1 MLCKNRMLYGGD
13 QMKKKQNEI
22 LKNKILKHAM
32 SKKKALNDFPFDE
45 ETEVIKVM
53 GKIFL
58 LVNNEE
64 PFEISLKCN
73 PMKSIELR
81 ELFEFITPGYHLNKK
96 HWITVTVNNSM
107 PIEFFFEL
115 IDHSYEEVVKKLTK
129 EKKGELLE
137 DN

>member
-1 MLCKNRMLYGGD
+1 
-13 QMKKKQNEI
+13 MKKNQNEKFKITI
-22 LKNKILKHAM
+22 LKYAL
-32 SKKKALNDFPFDE
+32 SKKKAVSDFPFDE
-45 ETEVIKVM
+45 ETEVLKVM

-58 LVNNEE
+58 LVNSEE

-81 ELFEFITPGYHLNKK
+81 ELFEFIRPGYHLNKK
-96 HWITVTVNNSM
+96 HWITVTLNNSM

-115 IDHSYEEVVKKLTK
+115 IDHSYDEVVKKLTK
-129 EKKGELLE
+129 EKKGELLK

>member
-1 MLCKNRMLYGGD
+1 MQKSNATFGGD
-13 QMKKKQNEI
+13 KLKKSKSEDFKKTI
-22 LKNKILKHAM
+22 ISYAM
-32 SKKKALNDFPFDE
+32 SKKKAVSDFPFDE
-45 ETEVIKVM
+45 VTEVIKVM

-81 ELFEFITPGYHLNKK
+81 ELFEFIRPGYHLNKK
-96 HWITVTVNNSM
+96 HWITVTLNNSM
-107 PIEFFFEL
+107 PIEFFYEL

-129 EKKGELLE
+129 EKKQELLE

>member
-1 MLCKNRMLYGGD
+1 
-13 QMKKKQNEI
+13 MKKSQNENLKKTI
-22 LKNKILKHAM
+22 LKYAT
-32 SKKKALNDFPFDE
+32 SKKKAVSDFPFDE
-45 ETEVIKVM
+45 VTEVIKVM

-58 LVNNEE
+58 LVNSEE

-81 ELFEFITPGYHLNKK
+81 ELFEFIRPGYHLNKK
-96 HWITVTVNNSM
+96 HWITVTLNDSM
-107 PIEFFFEL
+107 PIEFFYEL

-129 EKKGELLE
+129 EKKEELLE

>member
-1 MLCKNRMLYGGD
+1 
-13 QMKKKQNEI
+13 MKKSQSEDLKKTI
-22 LKNKILKHAM
+22 LNYAT
-32 SKKKALNDFPFDE
+32 SKKRAVSDFPFDE
-45 ETEVIKVM
+45 VTEVIKVM

-81 ELFEFITPGYHLNKK
+81 ELFDFIRPGYHLNKK
-96 HWITVTVNNSM
+96 HWITVTLNNSM
-107 PIEFFFEL
+107 PIEFFYEL

-129 EKKGELLE
+129 EKKQELLE

>member
-1 MLCKNRMLYGGD
+1 
-13 QMKKKQNEI
+13 MKKSQNEI
-22 LKNKILKHAM
+22 LKNEILKYAL
-32 SKKKALNDFPFDE
+32 SKKKAVSDFPFDE
-45 ETEVIKVM
+45 VTEVFKVL

-58 LVNNEE
+58 LVNSEE

-96 HWITVTVNNSM
+96 HWITVTVNHSM
-107 PIEFFFEL
+107 PIEFFYEL
-115 IDHSYEEVVKKLTK
+115 IDHSYEEVVNKLTK
-129 EKKGELLE
+129 EKKGELQE

>member
-1 MLCKNRMLYGGD
+1 MFVGGA
-13 QMKKKQNEI
+13 QMKKNQNEI
-22 LKNKILKHAM
+22 LKIKILKYAM
-32 SKKKALNDFPFDE
+32 SKKRAVSEFPFDE

-81 ELFEFITPGYHLNKK
+81 ELFAFITPGYHLNKK

>member
-1 MLCKNRMLYGGD
+1 
-13 QMKKKQNEI
+13 MKKSQNENLKKTI
-22 LKNKILKHAM
+22 LKYAL
-32 SKKKALNDFPFDE
+32 SKKKAVSEFPFDE

-53 GKIFL
+53 DKIFL

-73 PMKSIELR
+73 PVKSIELR

-96 HWITVTVNNSM
+96 HWITVTVNRSM

-115 IDHSYEEVVKKLTK
+115 IDHSYAEVVKKLTK
-129 EKKGELLE
+129 VKKEELLE
-137 DN
+137 LA